1 MEANTLDPDNPV
13 PTAMMEMS
21 KMMYRSEMVK
31 KGHADNEEMNFLQ
44 IQKTLEL
51 GRAATMEDPLL
62 FDRDRWRG
70 ITNRANQGGGFG
82 TMRNRSEREK
92 EIESLMDKK
101 LVNFDF
107 KGVPLKDVVSTLKL
121 QTQINIVLDESALNR
136 MNFPVTTPVNLSLD
150 NIHLRSALKVLVDG
164 LGLSFIIENDV
175 LKITTKEG
183 TRGKLMQKT
192 IPVADLVVPVH
203 NHPLPAIYDPVKQAE
218 NELEMSRPR
227 LGGTTAYL
235 PAMGMR
241 NGQIASPNSSLGAPT
256 SPGSQGGRLV
266 NTPQPERESEQGTIE
281 QSLIRLITNSVK
293 PDTWAAVGGSGTIE
307 YYPLGMALVINQSP
321 DVMGDIEVL
330 LEQLR
335 RLQDLEIAVEI
346 RVISLSDI
354 FYERIGV
361 DFSMNIQTHNS
372 TNTVNAIANGNFTPP
387 TVINA
392 VNQGI
397 KNAVIG
403 LQAPGV
409 PTPDLFVPIAPS
421 SYGLAVPPF
430 GGYNNNPGGNGGL
443 SLGLAFLN
451 DVQVSMFLEAAQ
463 GDQRTNI
470 MQAPK
475 LTLFNGG
482 TSTLSVFDRQ
492 YFLTNISA
500 VSVNGQLVF
509 QPTNTAT
516 TLGTTMTLQAVA
528 TGDRRFVRLGI
539 AQNMTNLSSASVQ
552 LFPITTF
559 ITPTFEGGFQG
570 QPIPFTQYVQQPT
583 FSTIFVQTTV
593 VVPDGGTVMI
603 GGLKTLQEGRNEYG
617 PPVLSKIPY
626 INRLF
631 KNVGYGREARSLLM
645 MVTPRIII
653 NREEEFKQTGLG
665 REDEGEGR

>member
-1 MEANTLDPDNPV
+1 MPSSA
-13 PTAMMEMS
+13 
-21 KMMYRSEMVK
+21 YRPPAFRHPICLCRLHPAVTGWQYRHS
-31 KGHADNEEMNFLQ
+31 G
-44 IQKTLEL
+44 
-51 GRAATMEDPLL
+51 
-62 FDRDRWRG
+62 
-70 ITNRANQGGGFG
+70 
-82 TMRNRSEREK
+82 
-92 EIESLMDKK
+92 
-101 LVNFDF
+101 
-107 KGVPLKDVVSTLKL
+107 
-121 QTQINIVLDESALNR
+121 
-136 MNFPVTTPVNLSLD
+136 VTT
-150 NIHLRSALKVLVDG
+150 
-164 LGLSFIIENDV
+164 
-175 LKITTKEG
+175 IT
-183 TRGKLMQKT
+183 R
-192 IPVADLVVPVH
+192 A
-203 NHPLPAIYDPVKQAE
+203 
-218 NELEMSRPR
+218 
-227 LGGTTAYL
+227 
-235 PAMGMR
+235 
-241 NGQIASPNSSLGAPT
+241 
-256 SPGSQGGRLV
+256 
-266 NTPQPERESEQGTIE
+266 
-281 QSLIRLITNSVK
+281 
-293 PDTWAAVGGSGTIE
+293 
-307 YYPLGMALVINQSP
+307 
-321 DVMGDIEVL
+321 
-330 LEQLR
+330 
-335 RLQDLEIAVEI
+335 
-346 RVISLSDI
+346 
-354 FYERIGV
+354 
-361 DFSMNIQTHNS
+361 
-372 TNTVNAIANGNFTPP
+372 
-387 TVINA
+387 
-392 VNQGI
+392 
-397 KNAVIG
+397 
-403 LQAPGV
+403 
-409 PTPDLFVPIAPS
+409 
-421 SYGLAVPPF
+421 
-430 GGYNNNPGGNGGL
+430 GNGGL

-603 GGLKTLQEGRNEYG
+603 GGLKTLQEGPNEYG